1 MAARKKMD
9 VPEGGG
15 EAPKA
20 YTPRAFVLD
29 ENTKQI
35 ISLLV
40 NFALERAF
48 EYLERKQVFSLRAP
62 QSSADVPPGAQVA
75 PIEPPPQ

>member
-1 MAARKKMD
+1 MAARKKTD
-9 VPEGGG
+9 VPEGDG

-35 ISLLV
+35 IALLV

-48 EYLERKQVFSLRAP
+48 EYLERKQVFSLQAP
-62 QSSADVPPGAQVA
+62 QPSTDIPSGAQVA
-75 PIEPPPQ
+75 PIEPPP